1 MEDKAMIQPIWTPS
15 PDRIAFSKITE
26 FCIFLE
32 KAGYGPFQNYDQLW
46 AWSVESV
53 RKTRSVNHQSISGIS
68 PALISWAS
76 IRFNSARTLRPTSAE

>member
-46 AWSVESV
+46 AWSVEHVELFWSCLW
-53 RKTRSVNHQSISGIS
+53 N
-68 PALISWAS
+68 
-76 IRFNSARTLRPTSAE
+76 FNAIIGYKGDTVFKVYK